1 MHRKNHHWTFL
12 LPLSAKL
19 PGRFDNTVIH
29 WYQMKENKPP
39 ERLLFFAAG
48 KTTVESGFQ
57 GKKYMVDKVSSRN
70 LCILTINDVSPD
82 DAATYYCAYW
92 DPHLDRCSEK
102 IFGSGTKLIV
112 SEKGNSKPENSEI
125 LQKEH
130 ENQLVYV
137 CLFEKFYPEVARVKW
152 IDEAEKE
159 VTENVVKGDVW
170 KFPNEDKYS
179 VSSWL
184 SVPLENKNKKYVCH
198 LEHESG
204 ELLLPTHGK
213 YYILNFLLY
222 LLCLYFLYLMIFY
235 FPVKFQK

>member
-12 LPLSAKL
+12 LPLSAASIQ
-19 PGRFDNTVIH
+19 GRFDNTVIH

-92 DPHLDRCSEK
+92 DPHLDRFFST
-102 IFGSGTKLIV
+102 GTKLIV